1 MPASLST
8 RKTVP
13 EIVRAPYMAATG
25 AVSLLTHFDNATGET
40 EGSMA
45 EPLKH
50 LIAPKTARD
59 TAAALSRAFPDFAE
73 RDFLA
78 AVLPKIE
85 ALELMQ
91 RGQLIADALRQYLP
105 QDFDKAAPILRA
117 CLPQGGRGGQ
127 GGLSGWALLSFNQ
140 YIAAHGLDHV
150 EIALDLLKALT
161 PHFTAEFGIRPFIH
175 REQQKA
181 LSIVSAWTGD
191 PNHHVRRLA
200 SEGTRPRLPWAM
212 RLPALVS
219 DPAPILPILTAL
231 IDDREDYVRR
241 SVANS
246 LNDIAK
252 DHPDLVADFVAS
264 HRPGASPERLWLLK
278 HASRTLLKKGHQAAL
293 ANFGFRPL
301 DGVTASLTLESADI
315 AFPGQLAFR
324 IGLTNATPGP
334 QQVML
339 DYAIHHRMKD
349 GSLRPKVFKGKSLM
363 LPPGGEVTVDKRHAF
378 RPITTRVYYPGEHGL
393 EILVNGA
400 SLATATFTLAAPVST
415 QGDR

>member
-13 EIVRAPYMAATG
+13 EIFRASYMAATG

-40 EGSMA
+40 EGDMA
-45 EPLKH
+45 EPLRH
-50 LIAPKTARD
+50 LIAPQTARD

-91 RGQLIADALRQYLP
+91 RGQLIVDALHHSLP
-105 QDFDKAAPILRA
+105 QDFGKAAPILRA
-117 CLPQGGRGGQ
+117 CLPQDGRS
-127 GGLSGWALLSFNQ
+127 GLSGWALLSFNQ

-181 LSIVSAWTGD
+181 LSIISGWTGD

-212 RLPALVS
+212 RLPALVR

-231 IDDREDYVRR
+231 IDDSEDYVRR

-264 HRPGASPERLWLLK
+264 NHPGASPERLWLLK
-278 HASRTLLKKGHQAAL
+278 HASRTLLKKGHVAAL

-301 DGVTASLTLESADI
+301 DGVTANLTLESADI
-315 AFPGQLAFR
+315 AFPGQLSFR
-324 IGLTNATPGP
+324 IGLTNATREP

-363 LPPGGEVTVDKRHAF
+363 LAPGGEVTVDKRHAF

-400 SLATATFTLAAPVST
+400 SLATATFALAAPVST
-415 QGDR
+415 GDER